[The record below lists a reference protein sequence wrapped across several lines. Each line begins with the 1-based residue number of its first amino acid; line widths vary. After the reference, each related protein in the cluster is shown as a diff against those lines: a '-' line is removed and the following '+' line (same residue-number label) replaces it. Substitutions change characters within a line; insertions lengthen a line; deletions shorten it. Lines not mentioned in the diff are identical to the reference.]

1 MVFDVHRPLRA
12 DRTGVDP
19 GGGRPPLAEM
29 SMKVHFESNTN
40 ASLPL
45 LLFLTEHDTVEIV
58 TVGLAKSEGMGW
70 EHVALDPSKCVP
82 ILEHGDFV
90 LTKCPAILKYLE
102 APPVPGPRLPQKATS
117 RLGRLAS
124 LGAAAVVGAGIASGA
139 AMLMQASAKQD
150 SGAVAADGRESTLT
164 QGRDLA
170 QLFASLKS
178 RGSVGPMPRILIEDR
193 RSVVD
198 QPSSIGP

>member
-1 MVFDVHRPLRA
+1 
-12 DRTGVDP
+12 
-19 GGGRPPLAEM
+19 
-29 SMKVHFESNTN
+29 MKVHFESNTN

-45 LLFLTEHDTVEIV
+45 ILLLTEHDTVEIV

-70 EHVALDPSKCVP
+70 ERVALDPNKCVP

-90 LTKCPAILKYLE
+90 LTRDPAILKYLE

-117 RLGRLAS
+117 RLGRLAR
-124 LGAAAVVGAGIASGA
+124 LGAAAVVGAGIASGV

-150 SGAVAADGRESTLT
+150 SGVVAAERTLT

-170 QLFASLKS
+170 QLFASLKG
-178 RGSVGPMPRILIEDR
+178 RGSGGPMPRILIEDR

-198 QPSSIGP
+198 QPSSTGP